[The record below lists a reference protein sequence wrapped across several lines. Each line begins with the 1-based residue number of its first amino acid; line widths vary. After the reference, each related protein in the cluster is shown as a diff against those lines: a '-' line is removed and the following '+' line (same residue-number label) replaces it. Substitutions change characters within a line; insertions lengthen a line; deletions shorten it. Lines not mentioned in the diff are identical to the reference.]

1 MKEILANTYN
11 TLILKKPALSLALTL
26 IVIGFFAWHIPD
38 FKLDASGDS
47 LVLENDA
54 DLYYS
59 RQITERY
66 GTSDVLIITYTA
78 KDDLFGPDNLA
89 SIKKLRDQLKEV
101 GGVESVTT
109 ILDVPLIVSTG
120 ISLSKVAD
128 KDNIKTLEDGG
139 IDRQM
144 VIREMAENPLYKGR
158 LLSDDGQTTALLVN
172 LPADKAYRDLL
183 SRRYQLREKKYL
195 GELSAAE
202 AQELVEVTAAYRQ
215 DLTRVQHKESR
226 LVEAVRQVIAGQQ
239 GSAELH
245 LGGVPMIA
253 ADMVSYIGDDLVVF
267 GVGVAIFMIITLS
280 IVFRRIR
287 WVFLSMLCC
296 GAAVVTMIGFL
307 GFMDWRVTVISS
319 NFISLMIILTMALTI
334 HLIERYLEI
343 HAENPA
349 TEQRQL
355 VLATVKTIVRPC
367 LYTTATTV
375 VAFASLIV
383 SGIRPVIDFGMM
395 MTMGLVV
402 SFILAFVLFPA
413 TVCLLKNSTAEEAED
428 FSDPFT
434 LKFARITEHHGTK
447 VLIGFLIIG
456 LLSVVG
462 IDKLK
467 VDNRFIDYF
476 REKTEIFQGMSL
488 IDQKLGGT
496 TPLDLIIDFKLA
508 GQDDMEDEFED
519 EEFFGG
525 EEDSAEDAKWYADVY
540 TMEQIEAAHN
550 HLDGLAEVGEIL
562 SIATLGK
569 VTTILNDDVSL
580 ANYELAILHKK
591 IPDNLKDVLV
601 KPYVSEDITQA
612 RFTMRIIE
620 SDKNL
625 DRQKLLTGI
634 REHLTGELGFT
645 DDQIHFTGM
654 YVLYNNMLESLF
666 HSQIMTIGLVFL
678 GIMAMFFILFR
689 SLYLALIAIVPNTV
703 PVLLVLGCMGWL
715 GISLDMMTITIAS
728 ICIGISVHDTIHY
741 IHRFQ
746 KEFIVDRNYQA
757 TINRCHC
764 SIGRAIYYTTVT
776 ITIGFSILVL
786 SNFIPTIYF
795 GLFTGLAM
803 IIALMAD
810 LTLLPKLLILLKPL
824 GREDI

>member
-11 TLILKKPALSLALTL
+11 ALVLRKPALSLALTL
-26 IVIGFFAWHIPD
+26 LVIGFFAWHIPD

-66 GTSDVLIITYTA
+66 GSSEVLIVTYTA
-78 KDDLFGPDNLA
+78 KGDLFAADNLA
-89 SIKKLRDQLKEV
+89 SIKKLRDELKEV
-101 GGVESVTT
+101 AGVESVTT

-128 KDNIKTLEDGG
+128 KDNIKTLEEGG
-139 IDRQM
+139 VDRQM

-158 LLSDDGQTTALLVN
+158 LLSDDGRTTALLVN
-172 LPADKAYRDLL
+172 LPADEAYRELL

-195 GELSAAE
+195 GELIPAE
-202 AQELVEVTAAYRQ
+202 ARELTEVTAAYRQ
-215 DLTRVQHKESR
+215 DLTRVQKKESR
-226 LVEAVRQVIAGQQ
+226 LVEAVRQVIG
-239 GSAELH
+239 GYRGEAELH

-253 ADMVSYIGDDLVVF
+253 ADMVSYIGDDLVIF
-267 GVGVAIFMIITLS
+267 GVGVVIFLIITLS
-280 IVFRRIR
+280 IIFRRVR

-296 GAAVVTMIGFL
+296 GAAVVTMLGFL

-349 TEQRQL
+349 TGQREL
-355 VLATVKTIVRPC
+355 VLETVKTIVRPC

-413 TVCLLKNSTAEEAED
+413 TVCLFKNGTAEEAED

-434 LKFARITEHHGTK
+434 LKFARLTEHHGGK

-476 REKTEIFQGMSL
+476 REKTEIYQGMSL

-496 TPLDLIIDFKLA
+496 TPLEMIIDFKIA
-508 GQDDMEDEFED
+508 APQDDLED
-519 EEFFGG
+519 EEFFNG
-525 EEDSAEDAKWYADVY
+525 EEDTAEDEKWYADVY
-540 TMEQIEAAHN
+540 TMEQIEAAHD

-569 VTTILNDDVSL
+569 ITTILNDEVPL

-612 RFTMRIIE
+612 RFTMRVIE

-634 REHLTGELGFT
+634 RKHLTTELGLT

-703 PVLLVLGCMGWL
+703 PVLLVLGSMGWA

-746 KEFIVDRNYQA
+746 KEFAIDRNYQA
-757 TINRCHC
+757 TVNRCHC

-776 ITIGFSILVL
+776 ITIGFSILVI
-786 SNFIPTIYF
+786 SNFLPTIYF
-795 GLFTGLAM
+795 GFFTGIAM

-810 LTLLPKLLILLKPL
+810 LTLLPKLLILFKPL
-824 GREDI
+824 GKESI